1 MKERVSMYRERTIW
15 NLFRQF
21 VTIGLQSFGGG
32 ATTLYLMR
40 RVSVDEQHWV
50 SDTEYT
56 AFWGM
61 VQIAPGINLL
71 GQSVLIGHKVAGLR
85 GSLIALA
92 GLLLPSTAL
101 TVAIT
106 AAYAVIRTN
115 PLVMAAVHAIIPATV
130 GIGWV
135 LAYQMLSPVLQA
147 SRSEGV
153 RSLVLSSVVVIA
165 APVFFIVVG
174 VPAVIVLWGAGVWCA
189 MGAIWMRRGAV

>member
-1 MKERVSMYRERTIW
+1 MHRNMTLW

-21 VTIGLQSFGGG
+21 MAIGLQSFGGG

-40 RVSVDEQHWV
+40 RVSVEEQQWL

-56 AFWGM
+56 AVWGM

-71 GQSVLIGHKVAGLR
+71 GQAVLIGHKVAGLR
-85 GSLIALA
+85 GSIVALA

-106 AAYAVIRTN
+106 AGYAEIRTN
-115 PLVMAAVHAIIPATV
+115 PLVIAAVHAIIPATV
-130 GIGWV
+130 GIGCV
-135 LAYQMLSPVLQA
+135 LAYQMLIPVLRA

-153 RSLVLSSVVVIA
+153 RSLVISSVVVIA
-165 APVFFIVVG
+165 APLLLIMIG
-174 VPAVIVLWGAGVWCA
+174 VPAVVVLWGAGVWCA
-189 MGAIWMRRGAV
+189 IGAIWLRRGAA

>member
-1 MKERVSMYRERTIW
+1 MQPSAPIW

-21 VTIGLQSFGGG
+21 VAIGLQSFGGG

-40 RVSVDEQHWV
+40 RVAVEEQRWV
-50 SDTEYT
+50 SDAEYT

-92 GLLLPSTAL
+92 GLLLPSTTL
-101 TVAIT
+101 T
-106 AAYAVIRTN
+106 
-115 PLVMAAVHAIIPATV
+115 VHAIIPATV
-130 GIGWV
+130 GIGCV
-135 LAYQMLSPVLQA
+135 LAYQMLRPVLQA
-147 SRSEGV
+147 SRSEGM
-153 RSLVLSSVVVIA
+153 RSLVISSMVVIA
-165 APVFFIVVG
+165 APLLLMVVG

-189 MGAIWMRRGAV
+189 IGAVWLRRGAV

>member
-1 MKERVSMYRERTIW
+1 MHRDVTVW

-21 VTIGLQSFGGG
+21 MAIGLQSFGGG

-40 RVSVDEQHWV
+40 RVSVEEQQWL

-85 GSLIALA
+85 GSIVALA

-106 AAYAVIRTN
+106 AGYAEIRTN

-130 GIGWV
+130 GIGCV
-135 LAYQMLSPVLQA
+135 LAYQMLIPVLRV

-153 RSLVLSSVVVIA
+153 RSLVMSSVVVIA
-165 APVFFIVVG
+165 APLLLMVIG
-174 VPAVIVLWGAGVWCA
+174 VPAVIVLWGAGVWCVI
-189 MGAIWMRRGAV
+189 GAIWLRRGAA

>member
-1 MKERVSMYRERTIW
+1 MHRDVTVW

-21 VTIGLQSFGGG
+21 MAIGLQSFGGG

-40 RVSVDEQHWV
+40 RVSVEEQQWL

-85 GSLIALA
+85 GSIVALA

-106 AAYAVIRTN
+106 AGYAEIRTN

-130 GIGWV
+130 GIGCV
-135 LAYQMLSPVLQA
+135 LAYQMLIPVLRA

-153 RSLVLSSVVVIA
+153 RSLVMSSVVVIA
-165 APVFFIVVG
+165 APLLLMVIG

-189 MGAIWMRRGAV
+189 LGAFWLRRGAA

>member
-1 MKERVSMYRERTIW
+1 MQPGLAIW

-21 VTIGLQSFGGG
+21 VAIGLQSFGGG

-40 RVSVDEQHWV
+40 RVAVEEQHWV
-50 SDTEYT
+50 SDAEYT
-56 AFWGM
+56 AYWGM

-92 GLLLPSTAL
+92 GLLLPSTTL
-101 TVAIT
+101 TVALT
-106 AAYAVIRTN
+106 AGYAVIRTN

-130 GIGWV
+130 GIGCV
-135 LAYQMLSPVLQA
+135 LAYQMLRPVLQA
-147 SRSEGV
+147 SRTEGM
-153 RSLVLSSVVVIA
+153 RSLVISSMVVIA
-165 APVFFIVVG
+165 APLLLMVVG

-189 MGAIWMRRGAV
+189 IGAVWLRRGAV

>member
-1 MKERVSMYRERTIW
+1 MHRNMTLW

-21 VTIGLQSFGGG
+21 MAIGLQSFGGG

-40 RVSVDEQHWV
+40 RVSVEEQQWL

-71 GQSVLIGHKVAGLR
+71 GQAVLIGHKVAGLR
-85 GSLIALA
+85 GSIVALA

-106 AAYAVIRTN
+106 AGYAEIRTN
-115 PLVMAAVHAIIPATV
+115 PLVIAAVHAIIPATV
-130 GIGWV
+130 GIGCV
-135 LAYQMLSPVLQA
+135 LAYQMLIPVLRA

-153 RSLVLSSVVVIA
+153 RSLVISSVVVIA
-165 APVFFIVVG
+165 APLLLIMIG
-174 VPAVIVLWGAGVWCA
+174 VPAVVVLWGAGVWCA
-189 MGAIWMRRGAV
+189 IGAIWLRRGAA

>member
-1 MKERVSMYRERTIW
+1 MQPGSPIW

-21 VTIGLQSFGGG
+21 VAIGLQSFGGG

-40 RVSVDEQHWV
+40 RVAVEEQRWV
-50 SDTEYT
+50 SDAEYT

-92 GLLLPSTAL
+92 GLLLPSTTL
-101 TVAIT
+101 TVALT
-106 AAYAVIRTN
+106 AGYAVIRTN

-130 GIGWV
+130 GIGCV
-135 LAYQMLSPVLQA
+135 LAYQMLRPVLQA
-147 SRSEGV
+147 SRSEGM
-153 RSLVLSSVVVIA
+153 RSLVISGVVVIA
-165 APVFFIVVG
+165 APVLLMVVG

-189 MGAIWMRRGAV
+189 LGAAWLRSGAD

>member
-1 MKERVSMYRERTIW
+1 MTLW
-15 NLFRQF
+15 NLFWQF
-21 VTIGLQSFGGG
+21 MAIGLQSFGGG

-40 RVSVDEQHWV
+40 RVSVEEQQWL

-71 GQSVLIGHKVAGLR
+71 GQAVLIGHTVAGLR
-85 GSLIALA
+85 GSIVALA

-106 AAYAVIRTN
+106 AGYAEIRTN
-115 PLVMAAVHAIIPATV
+115 PLVIAAVHAIIPATV
-130 GIGWV
+130 GIGCV
-135 LAYQMLSPVLQA
+135 LAYQMLIPVLRA

-153 RSLVLSSVVVIA
+153 RSLVISSVVVIA
-165 APVFFIVVG
+165 APLLLIMIG
-174 VPAVIVLWGAGVWCA
+174 VPAVVVLWGAGVWCA
-189 MGAIWMRRGAV
+189 TGAIGLRRGAA